1 MLKKVAVT
9 GGIASGKTTVC
20 RMFEEMGAAV
30 YFADEIVHKLFLE
43 PRLVEILSREFGEQ
57 IVENGQINRK
67 ALGNLVFKDPQ
78 KLKKLEGLLHPMVL
92 ESMEQK
98 YAKAKGLFFIAE
110 IPLLYEIGADERF
123 DAVVA
128 VVADEKVAKQRFM
141 AKGFSE
147 EEFKDRSK
155 RQLSSEK
162 KAKRAHFV
170 ITNNGTLEQLREQ
183 LLQLKD
189 ELLKGHV
196 KR

>member
-1 MLKKVAVT
+1 MLKKIAVT

-30 YFADEIVHKLFLE
+30 CFADRVVHELLLE
-43 PRLVEILSREFGEQ
+43 PKLVEILCREFGEQ
-57 IVENGQINRK
+57 IVQNGQIDRK
-67 ALGNLVFKDPQ
+67 VLGKLVFKDSK
-78 KLKKLEGLLHPMVL
+78 KLKRLEELLHPIVL

-98 YAKAKGLFFIAE
+98 YAKAEGLFFIAE

-128 VVADEKVAKQRFM
+128 VVADEKIAKQRFM

-147 EEFKDRSK
+147 EEFNDRSR
-155 RQLSSEK
+155 RQLSAEK

-170 ITNNGTLEQLREQ
+170 ITNHGTLEQLREKV
-183 LLQLKD
+183 LQLKD